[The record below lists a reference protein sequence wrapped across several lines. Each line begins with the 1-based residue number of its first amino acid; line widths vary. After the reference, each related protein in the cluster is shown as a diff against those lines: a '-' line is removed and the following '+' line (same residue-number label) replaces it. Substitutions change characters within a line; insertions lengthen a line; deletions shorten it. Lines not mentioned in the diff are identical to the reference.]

1 VGVWDDAKDLEEL
14 NRFQVENSDIVSFH
28 AYFDV
33 AGTKKRI
40 ADLKAFNR
48 PLICTEYMAR
58 TAGSRF
64 DNILPLFKTEDV
76 GAMNWGLV
84 SGKTQTIF
92 PWGSKEGSPEPAVWH
107 HDIFRLDGR
116 PFSEAEVRIIR
127 ETAGVAPLKKEKG
140 AAAAAVA
147 SPHMAWALTPPMGWN
162 SWDSF
167 GQAVTEAEVKANADY
182 MAAHLARS
190 GWNTIVVDIEWYE
203 PQMLGP
209 DYPLESRA
217 EVDDYGRFRP
227 AENKFPSAA
236 GGKGLKPLADD
247 VHRKGLKFGLHIVR
261 GVPRKAVERN
271 TPVEGTA
278 YRAADI
284 ATKTDYCPWNKD
296 QWGADVTKPGAQEWY
311 DSLFRLLASW
321 GVDFVK
327 VDDISSPYRA
337 REIEIIRSA
346 IDKTRRPIV
355 LSLSPGPTPVAR
367 AGHVAANANMW
378 RLLGDLWDYWEQVL
392 PAFRKLHEWSAYAG
406 PGHWPDPDMLP
417 LGHLRYLPPGWSQRK
432 TVSREYFAMTAHG
445 GREDVPN
452 FLTHDEQRTVMTL
465 WSIARCPLI
474 VGGHLPASD
483 AWTLSLIT
491 NEEVLAVNQRS
502 RGNRQLFNANG
513 LVAWVAEDGTG
524 KAKYLAVFNTA
535 DREDKDPEAGLEAG
549 IRLADLGFMARC
561 EVRDL
566 WAKKDLGPTSGTFA
580 TVIPWH
586 GAGLYRLAPAKK

>member
-1 VGVWDDAKDLEEL
+1 
-14 NRFQVENSDIVSFH
+14 
-28 AYFDV
+28 
-33 AGTKKRI
+33 
-40 ADLKAFNR
+40 
-48 PLICTEYMAR
+48 
-58 TAGSRF
+58 
-64 DNILPLFKTEDV
+64 
-76 GAMNWGLV
+76 
-84 SGKTQTIF
+84 
-92 PWGSKEGSPEPAVWH
+92 
-107 HDIFRLDGR
+107 
-116 PFSEAEVRIIR
+116 
-127 ETAGVAPLKKEKG
+127 
-140 AAAAAVA
+140 
-147 SPHMAWALTPPMGWN
+147 
-162 SWDSF
+162 
-167 GQAVTEAEVKANADY
+167 
-182 MAAHLARS
+182 MAAQLACF
-190 GWNTIVVDIEWYE
+190 GWRYIVVDIQWYE

-209 DYPLESRA
+209 DYPPESRA

-236 GGKGLKPLADD
+236 GGKGLKPLADF
-247 VHRKGLKFGLHIVR
+247 VHGKGLKFGLHIVR
-261 GVPRKAVERN
+261 GIPRKAVERN

-284 ATKTDYCPWNKD
+284 ATKTDYCPWNMD
-296 QWGADVTKPGAQEWY
+296 QWGVDVTKPGAQEWY
-311 DSLFRLLASW
+311 DSLFRLLAAW
-321 GVDFVK
+321 GVDLVK

-337 REIEIIRSA
+337 REIEIFRSA
-346 IDKTRRPIV
+346 IDKSGRPIV